1 MWDRR
6 MAGGHLA
13 ALRAEAPPAGLARQD
28 PNPARWSGGSPMLVG
43 ELLDRAAAANPDGEF
58 VVDLASG
65 TRLTYAAADAAANGL
80 AHALRAHGVRAG
92 DHVALH
98 LPNIAAY
105 PISFFALQRLGA
117 TVVPMNPLYK
127 PDELAYLLADAGID
141 VAITAA
147 PLLPGLLAAAG
158 EAARALRPVILG
170 GADAARAAPGAMPA
184 GALDWQAAVASGR
197 PEPIRPDTAVGPDD
211 VATCLY
217 TSGTTGRP
225 KGTMLTHDNLTFD
238 IQAAVQV
245 FTVTPRDRFLCVL
258 PLFHSFAQMACLI
271 AATHTAAALV
281 LLPRFRPTEVLE
293 AIGRE
298 GITIFPA
305 VPAMYAAMLAA
316 IRDPAAYDLSSLRLA
331 VTGGAPMPLP
341 VLHAFEHDFHVTV
354 LEGTGPTEASP
365 VAYVNP
371 EHGARKPG
379 SVGLPLPGVEV
390 RIADPD
396 GGEVAVD
403 EPGEILIR
411 GRNVMKGYHGQ
422 PELTAEALRGGWL
435 HTGDMGRRDTDGYI
449 YIVDR
454 IKDLI
459 LVGGLNVY
467 PREVEDALVQHPG
480 VAEACVVGAPDSLRG
495 EEVVAFVT
503 TRGERPPAG
512 ELVAH
517 CRRLLANYKCPRRI
531 LFLDEMPRNATGK
544 ADKQALRQQ
553 VPPRT
558 DP

>member
-1 MWDRR
+1 
-6 MAGGHLA
+6 
-13 ALRAEAPPAGLARQD
+13 
-28 PNPARWSGGSPMLVG
+28 MLVG
-43 ELLDRAAAANPDGEF
+43 ELLDRSTAANPDGEA
-58 VVDLASG
+58 VVDLSTG
-65 TRLTYAAADAAANGL
+65 LRLSYRTLDATANRL
-80 AHALRAHGVRAG
+80 ATALRAHGVHAG
-92 DHVALH
+92 DRVGLH
-98 LPNIAAY
+98 LPNVAAY

-127 PDELAYLLADAGID
+127 PEELAYILGDAGIA

-147 PLLPGLLAAAG
+147 PLLPGLYAGAAAAG
-158 EAARALRPVILG
+158 IALRAVVLG
-170 GADAARAAPGAMPA
+170 GAQAVAAGAGALPPGAM
-184 GALDWQAAVASGR
+184 DWEAAVASGAPDRLAPDR
-197 PEPIRPDTAVGPDD
+197 PIADAD

-245 FTVTPRDRFLCVL
+245 FTVTPADRFLCVL
-258 PLFHSFAQMACLI
+258 PLFHSFAQMACLM
-271 AATHTAAALV
+271 AAMCTGAALV
-281 LLPRFRPTEVLE
+281 VLPRFRPTEVLE

-298 GITIFPA
+298 HITIFPA

-316 IRDPAAYDLSSLRLA
+316 IRDPAAYDLSTLRLA

-341 VLHAFEHDFHVTV
+341 VLHAFENDFHVAV
-354 LEGTGPTEASP
+354 LEGNGPTEASP

-371 EHGARKPG
+371 EHGPRKPG

-390 RIADPD
+390 RL
-396 GGEVAVD
+396 VD
-403 EPGEILIR
+403 TEDHDVPAGEPGEILIR
-411 GRNVMKGYHGQ
+411 GRNVMKGYHNQ
-422 PELTAEALRGGWL
+422 PELTAQTLRGGWL
-435 HTGDMGRRDTDGYI
+435 HTGDLGRRDPDGYI

-467 PREVEDALVQHPG
+467 PREVEEALAQHLA
-480 VAEACVVGAPDSLRG
+480 VAEACVVGAPDDLRG
-495 EEVVAFVT
+495 EEVVAFVVA
-503 TRGERPPAG
+503 RGQRPAAG

-517 CRRLLANYKCPRRI
+517 CRQLLANYKCPRRI
-531 LFLDEMPRNATGK
+531 VYLDEMPRNATGK

-553 VPPRT
+553 VPPKM
-558 DP
+558 DS

>member
-1 MWDRR
+1 
-6 MAGGHLA
+6 
-13 ALRAEAPPAGLARQD
+13 
-28 PNPARWSGGSPMLVG
+28 MLVG
-43 ELLDRAAAANPDGEF
+43 ELLDRSAAANPDGEF
-58 VVDLASG
+58 VVDVAAG
-65 TRLTYAAADAAANGL
+65 TRLTYAAAGTAANRL

-92 DHVALH
+92 GRVALH
-98 LPNIAAY
+98 LPNVAAY

-127 PDELAYLLADAGID
+127 PDELAYILGDAGID

-147 PLLPGLLAAAG
+147 PLLPGLLAGAREAG
-158 EAARALRPVILG
+158 RALRPVVLG
-170 GADAARAAPGAMPA
+170 GAEAARATQGTLPPGAV
-184 GALDWQAAVASGR
+184 DWQTALASGA
-197 PEPIRPDTAVGPDD
+197 PDPVRPDAPVGPDD

-245 FTVTPRDRFLCVL
+245 FTVSPSDRFLCVL

-271 AATHTAAALV
+271 ASAHTGAALV
-281 LLPRFRPTEVLE
+281 VLPRFRPTEVLE
-293 AIGRE
+293 VIGRE
-298 GITIFPA
+298 RITIFPA

-316 IRDPAAYDLSSLRLA
+316 IRDPAAYDLSTLRLA

-354 LEGTGPTEASP
+354 LEGNGPTEAGP

-371 EHGARKPG
+371 EHGPRKPG

-390 RIADPD
+390 RIAGAD
-396 GGEVAVD
+396 GGEAPAG

-422 PELTAEALRGGWL
+422 PELTAETLRGGWL
-435 HTGDMGRRDTDGYI
+435 HTGDVGRRDADGYI

-467 PREVEDALVQHPG
+467 PREVEDALAEHPA
-480 VAEACVVGAPDSLRG
+480 VAEACVVGTPDSLRG

-503 TRGERPPAG
+503 TRGERPPVG

-517 CRRLLANYKCPRRI
+517 CRRLLANYKCPRRVF
-531 LFLDEMPRNATGK
+531 FLDEMPRNATGK

-553 VPPRT
+553 VPPRG
-558 DP
+558 DS

>member
-1 MWDRR
+1 
-6 MAGGHLA
+6 
-13 ALRAEAPPAGLARQD
+13 
-28 PNPARWSGGSPMLVG
+28 MLVG
-43 ELLDRAAAANPDGEF
+43 ELLDRALAANPEGEA
-58 VVDLASG
+58 VVDLAAG
-65 TRLTYAAADAAANGL
+65 TRLGYRAYAETVNRL
-80 AHALRAHGVRAG
+80 ASALRAHGVRAG
-92 DHVALH
+92 QPVGLH
-98 LPNIAAY
+98 LPNVAAY

-127 PDELAYLLADAGID
+127 PDELAYILGDAGIAT
-141 VAITAA
+141 AITAA
-147 PLLPGLLAAAG
+147 PLLPGLLAGAGAAG
-158 EAARALRPVILG
+158 IAPRLLVLG
-170 GADAARAAPGAMPA
+170 GAQVPGGLPA
-184 GALDWQAAVASGR
+184 GALDWHAAVAAGT
-197 PEPIRPDTAVGPDD
+197 PDPVRPDAPVGPDD

-245 FTVTPRDRFLCVL
+245 FTVSSADRFLCVL

-271 AATHTAAALV
+271 AATYAGAALV
-281 LLPRFRPTEVLE
+281 VLPRFRPTEVLE

-298 GITIFPA
+298 RITIFPA

-316 IRDPAAYDLSSLRLA
+316 IRDPQTYDLSTLRLA
-331 VTGGAPMPLP
+331 ITGGAPMPLP

-354 LEGTGPTEASP
+354 LEGNGPTEASP

-371 EHGARKPG
+371 ERGPRKPG

-390 RIADPD
+390 RIVDADDRDVPP
-396 GGEVAVD
+396 G

-411 GRNVMKGYHGQ
+411 GRNVMKGYHHQ
-422 PELTAEALRGGWL
+422 PELTARVLRGGWL
-435 HTGDMGRRDTDGYI
+435 HTGDVGRRDEDGYI

-467 PREVEDALVQHPG
+467 PREVEEALAGHPA

-495 EEVVAFVT
+495 EEVVAFVVA
-503 TRGERPPAG
+503 RGQRPPAA
-512 ELVAH
+512 ELIAH

-531 LFLDEMPRNATGK
+531 VYLDEMPRNATGK

-553 VPPRT
+553 VPPQG
-558 DP
+558 DS